1 MYLVDTNIYLE
12 VLLGQE
18 FKNECKSFLIN
29 NTSDIYISDFS
40 VHSIGIILFRY
51 DKKEIFNFF
60 YNDISRNIRITALKN
75 YDVLFQNSKRSSLDF
90 DDLYQY
96 CVAKEN
102 GLSIVT
108 MDKDFKKIDD
118 LDVKFIK

>member
-51 DKKEIFNFF
+51 DKKEIFNIF
-60 YNDISRNIRITALKN
+60 YNDISRNIKITALKN